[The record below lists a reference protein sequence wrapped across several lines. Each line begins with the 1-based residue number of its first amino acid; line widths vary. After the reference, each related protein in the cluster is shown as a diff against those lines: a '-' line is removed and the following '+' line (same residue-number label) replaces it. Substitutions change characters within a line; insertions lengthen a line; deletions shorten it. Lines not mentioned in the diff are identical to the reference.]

1 MLREED
7 DGERHL
13 AQQLAAINIE
23 LQEHSRAP
31 PAAAASA
38 GMLAGMLRNASA
50 YVCMQLLQ
58 LQECSRA

>member
-23 LQEHSRAP
+23 LLEHSRAP

-38 GMLAGMLRNASA
+38 GMLTGMRILGVYA
-50 YVCMQLLQ
+50 
-58 LQECSRA
+58 